1 MSTGVDLNR
10 YNVFS
15 FLYYIKIPFIM
26 QLILNLW
33 LKSIFI
39 LKYTLAIPKFYTFIF
54 ENKNYFDP

>member
-1 MSTGVDLNR
+1 
-10 YNVFS
+10 
-15 FLYYIKIPFIM
+15 M